1 LLVFDIEFVL
11 VIALA
16 LMALWGKHI
25 MLYTAA
31 GAALVLYGFD
41 YAQAS
46 LVPGIALI
54 IVACYMFYRGVMC
67 LGR

>member
-1 LLVFDIEFVL
+1 MLDIEIIL
-11 VIALA
+11 VVALA
-16 LMALWGKHI
+16 LMALWRQHI

-31 GAALVLYGFD
+31 GAALLLYGYD
-41 YAQAS
+41 YAQGS

-54 IVACYMFYRGVMC
+54 IVACYMFYKGALC